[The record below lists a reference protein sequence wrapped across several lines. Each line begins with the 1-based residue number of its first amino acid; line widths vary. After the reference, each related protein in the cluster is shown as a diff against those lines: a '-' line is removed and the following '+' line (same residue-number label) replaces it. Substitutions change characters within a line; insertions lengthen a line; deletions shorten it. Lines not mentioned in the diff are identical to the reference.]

1 VKVSRKNILV
11 PEINVE
17 ENIMTTNTSRI
28 TAIVTAFCMAAT
40 VSAMAQNA
48 PVGSATNAIGTL
60 TIVRTDGVQ
69 QRLQGKGNV
78 PLYEGD
84 VLKTDGSSQALI
96 EFQEGIQVAL
106 NESTTFKLISRWE
119 KDKPITRILRLS
131 QGEVWAKTAGGPK
144 RFEVETPVA
153 TASIKETEFNLKVQ
167 DDGQSILTVIE
178 GVVQFGTPFG
188 TCPIKTETISY
199 GVRGKKC
206 TKPAATDAKAAK
218 SWTEAVRGK

>member
-1 VKVSRKNILV
+1 MKTGRL
-11 PEINVE
+11 
-17 ENIMTTNTSRI
+17 T
-28 TAIVTAFCMAAT
+28 VTVAVVCFLLECIGLAN
-40 VSAMAQNA
+40 AQNA
-48 PVGSATNAIGTL
+48 PIGFASNAIGTL

-84 VLKTDGSSQALI
+84 VLQTDGSSQALI
-96 EFQEGIQVAL
+96 TFKEGIEVAL
-106 NESTTFKLISRWE
+106 NENTSFKLISRWE
-119 KDKPITRILRLS
+119 KDMPTVRILRLK

-153 TASIKETEFNLKVQ
+153 TASVKETEFNLKVQ

-178 GVVQFGTPFG
+178 GVVSFGTPFG
-188 TCPIKTETISY
+188 TCPIRTDTISY

-206 TKPAATDAKAAK
+206 TKPAAADAKAAR
-218 SWTEAVRGK
+218 SWTDAVRMPGK

>member
-1 VKVSRKNILV
+1 
-11 PEINVE
+11 
-17 ENIMTTNTSRI
+17 MAAI
-28 TAIVTAFCMAAT
+28 TGFCLVTAGAAFG
-40 VSAMAQNA
+40 QNT
-48 PVGSATNAIGTL
+48 PVGTATNAIGTL

-106 NESTTFKLISRWE
+106 NESTSFKLLSRWE
-119 KDKPITRILRLS
+119 KDKPTTRILRLS

-153 TASIKETEFNLKVQ
+153 TAAVKETEFNLKVQ

-188 TCPIKTETISY
+188 TCPIKTDTISY

-206 TKPAATDAKAAK
+206 TKPAATEAKAAT
-218 SWTEAVRGK
+218 SWTQALRSPSK

>member
-1 VKVSRKNILV
+1 VIDLAKDQGLK
-11 PEINVE
+11 EF
-17 ENIMTTNTSRI
+17 MTMMIQRYPLI
-28 TAIVTAFCMAAT
+28 AVLLIVTLNLAPAP
-40 VSAMAQNA
+40 SAVADNT
-48 PVGSATNAIGTL
+48 PIGTATNAVGTL
-60 TIVRTDGVQ
+60 VIVRTDGVQ
-69 QRLQGKGNV
+69 QRLQGKGNI

-84 VLKTDGSSQALI
+84 ILKTDASSQALI
-96 EFQEGIQVAL
+96 TFSEGIEVAL
-106 NESTTFKLISRWE
+106 NEDTSFKLLSRWE
-119 KDKPITRILRLS
+119 KDKPTVRILRLK

-153 TASIKETEFNLKVQ
+153 TASVKETEFNLKVQ
-167 DDGQSILTVIE
+167 EDGQSILTVIE

-218 SWTEAVRGK
+218 AWTDALKGAAK

>member
-1 VKVSRKNILV
+1 
-11 PEINVE
+11 
-17 ENIMTTNTSRI
+17 MNTSI
-28 TAIVTAFCMAAT
+28 MKPTVTMTGFCLLT
-40 VSAMAQNA
+40 VGIALAQNT
-48 PVGSATNAIGTL
+48 PVGMATNAIGTL

-84 VLKTDGSSQALI
+84 VLKTDSSSQALI

-106 NESTTFKLISRWE
+106 NEATSFKLLSRWE
-119 KDKPITRILRLS
+119 KDKPITRILRLA

-153 TASIKETEFNLKVQ
+153 TASVKETEFNLKVQ

-188 TCPIKTETISY
+188 TCPIKTDTISY

-206 TKPAATDAKAAK
+206 TKPAATEAKTAK
-218 SWTEAVRGK
+218 SWTDAVRTPGK

>member
-1 VKVSRKNILV
+1 
-11 PEINVE
+11 
-17 ENIMTTNTSRI
+17 MNTSIMNTTVTI
-28 TAIVTAFCMAAT
+28 TGFCLLT
-40 VSAMAQNA
+40 VGIAQAQNA
-48 PVGSATNAIGTL
+48 PVGMATNAIGTL

-69 QRLQGKGNV
+69 QGLQGKGNV

-106 NESTTFKLISRWE
+106 NEGTSFKLLSRWE
-119 KDKPITRILRLS
+119 KDKPITRILRLAE
-131 QGEVWAKTAGGPK
+131 GEVWAKTAGGPK

-153 TASIKETEFNLKVQ
+153 TASVKETEFNLKVQ

-188 TCPIKTETISY
+188 TCPIKTDTISY

-206 TKPAATDAKAAK
+206 TKPAATQAKAAK
-218 SWTEAVRGK
+218 SWTEALRSK

>member
-1 VKVSRKNILV
+1 M
-11 PEINVE
+11 
-17 ENIMTTNTSRI
+17 MTRRTLAGVAGFIGLTVGLI
-28 TAIVTAFCMAAT
+28 GIATAD
-40 VSAMAQNA
+40 NA
-48 PVGSATNAIGTL
+48 PVGAATNAIGTL

-78 PLYEGD
+78 PLYDGD
-84 VLKTDGSSQALI
+84 VVKTDGTSQALI
-96 EFQEGIQVAL
+96 TFSDGIEVAL
-106 NESTTFKLISRWE
+106 NESTSFKLLSRWE
-119 KDKPITRILRLS
+119 KDMPVVRILRLK

-153 TASIKETEFNLKVQ
+153 TAAVKETEFNLKVQ

-188 TCPIKTETISY
+188 TCPIRTDTISY

-206 TKPAATDAKAAK
+206 TKPAASDAKAARV
-218 SWTEAVRGK
+218 WTEALRSAGK

>member
-1 VKVSRKNILV
+1 MNMKKQLV
-11 PEINVE
+11 IAAACIVGL
-17 ENIMTTNTSRI
+17 
-28 TAIVTAFCMAAT
+28 TASTQ
-40 VSAMAQNA
+40 AQNA

-106 NESTTFKLISRWE
+106 NENTSFKLLSRWE

-153 TASIKETEFNLKVQ
+153 TAAVKETEFNLKVQ

-178 GVVQFGTPFG
+178 GIVQFGTPFG

-206 TKPAATDAKAAK
+206 TKPAATDAKASR
-218 SWTEAVRGK
+218 SWTEAVRSAGK

>member
-1 VKVSRKNILV
+1 
-11 PEINVE
+11 
-17 ENIMTTNTSRI
+17 MTMNTVRL
-28 TAIVTAFCMAAT
+28 TGAMMGFCFVTAVGAF
-40 VSAMAQNA
+40 AQNA
-48 PVGSATNAIGTL
+48 PIGAATNAIGTL

-106 NESTTFKLISRWE
+106 NEGTSFKLLSRWE

-153 TASIKETEFNLKVQ
+153 TAAVKETEFNLKVQ

-188 TCPIKTETISY
+188 TCPIKTDTISY

-206 TKPAATDAKAAK
+206 TKPAASDAKAAR
-218 SWTEAVRGK
+218 SWTEALRSGGK